1 MSRTIDT
8 VQLQECGEWT
18 KASRDLNPS
27 NAVII
32 YGWNENDEGGWLQ
45 PTLGT
50 DGKPDEASVKAV
62 GKILRLK

>member
-1 MSRTIDT
+1 MS
-8 VQLQECGEWT
+8 T
-18 KASRDLNPS
+18 KKQNTKSNRDLNPA

-50 DGKPDEASVKAV
+50 DGKPDETRVKALGQV
-62 GKILRLK
+62 LRSSSPEKLR